1 MEAIAKAAPD
11 VYQAADAMKDHVA
24 SGNPLPQGASLY
36 MDLLTW
42 AIDLVN
48 WDEIAEACCA
58 SMPEQTGGDNA

>member
-1 MEAIAKAAPD
+1 
-11 VYQAADAMKDHVA
+11 MKDHVA